1 MEGKIPNSQV
11 VDLTNE
17 PCPMNL
23 VKFKYHFYE
32 FSSKKQSFTVLAKN
46 NQNII
51 NFLEFKKASFVFEK
65 SGESTIF
72 KINFQ

>member
-1 MEGKIPNSQV
+1 MEGKIPNSQAI
-11 VDLTNE
+11 DLTSE

-32 FSSKKQSFTVLAKN
+32 FSSKKQSFAVLAKN

-51 NFLEFKKASFVFEK
+51 NFLEFKKANFLMEK
-65 SGESTIF
+65 KGENTLF
-72 KINFQ
+72 KIKF